1 MTLFDLLL
9 LAGLVLAML
18 LSPWV
23 VRNRL
28 VSWIDRKRLAL
39 FDRLDGTGFGVGTGI
54 HFVSGVPGGGKSLW
68 VMCEYIAAELLGGR
82 RIVVTNFKFGSKL
95 VHLRAWMSRHG
106 IPDWR
111 LQILPDENARK
122 FYFQR
127 YRVGGRSGICLPYQW
142 QDLSEREWKDG
153 KLPRWR
159 VRTGDPGILYVL
171 EETANL
177 FRAKEW
183 QQFPASATFYLSQH
197 RKSGDGVV
205 VLTQDVDLISLDFRR
220 LAQDFTYLQNY
231 GQSAFRGI
239 YLGQRFEARTYLHAV
254 TRGANK
260 GVPVKVK
267 VFTLNRELANLYETD
282 AGVGFK
288 GAGADKKFRPKGVP
302 LWVPAAALIVLAVG
316 TWYAVTRGS
325 AWAAGKVNANAK
337 RGASTVQDL
346 VTGRKPS
353 SATNAA
359 VVAPRPSGVA
369 TTAVV
374 APPSVFLTGFVRN
387 TDGTGLFFLSNGVQ
401 LRNPEAVFDG
411 RRLALRSGESY
422 TFRN

>member
-1 MTLFDLLL
+1 MTLFDSLL
-9 LAGLVLAML
+9 LAGLVLALL

-28 VSWIDRKRLAL
+28 VAWIDRKRLAL
-39 FDRLDGTGFGVGTGI
+39 FERLDGTGFGVGTGI

-82 RIVVTNFKFGSKL
+82 RIVVTNFKFGAKL
-95 VHLRAWMSRHG
+95 VLLRAWMARHG

-197 RKSGDGVV
+197 RKSGDGVI

-288 GAGADKKFRPKGVP
+288 GAGADKKFRPKGIP

-316 TWYAVTRGS
+316 TWYAVTWGS
-325 AWAAGKVNANAK
+325 AWAAGKVNAKAK
-337 RGASTVQDL
+337 RGASTVQEM

-353 SATNAA
+353 AATNAA
-359 VVAPRPSGVA
+359 VVSPRPSGVA
-369 TTAVV
+369 TTGVV